1 MYGVDLGDEEARMND
16 DGEDVLGPV
25 REGIERRKKERES
38 GVWALGGEQEKKEHE
53 ARGEVVATAPSLA
66 QVPALAAAAAAAVV
80 EQPSGDKVTNVA
92 ASVNGGAAAP
102 VVDEEEEMMNEN
114 DAGLQSTTATA
125 ISA

>member
-1 MYGVDLGDEEARMND
+1 MND

-66 QVPALAAAAAAAVV
+66 QVPAPAAAAVV

-114 DAGLQSTTATA
+114 GAGLQSTTATA